1 MVESVCQSFCVL
13 RRSSAAALTG
23 PRDALI
29 HSMTAMRKSCD
40 SERKT
45 VLHRCRRR
53 CLIMME
59 RTCDTPAAV
68 CACLLVFML
77 VCKAASCECD
87 CPLVIFSC
95 HYVWMCYRVLL
106 CGCVCVRVRVCVCVH
121 VSAGVFMH
129 VSVCTILSAS
139 VMKSQLVLHVISS
152 LRLFARHDG
161 RCPFGWC
168 YAAWHC

>member
-1 MVESVCQSFCVL
+1 
-13 RRSSAAALTG
+13 
-23 PRDALI
+23 
-29 HSMTAMRKSCD
+29 MTAMRKSCD

-53 CLIMME
+53 CLMMME

-68 CACLLVFML
+68 MYVCLYSCWCARLLLVSVIVRCFFSL
-77 VCKAASCECD
+77 VTMSGCVTECF
-87 CPLVIFSC
+87 CVC
-95 HYVWMCYRVLL
+95 VCV
-106 CGCVCVRVRVCVCVH
+106 CVCVRVRVCVCVH

-129 VSVCTILSAS
+129 VSVCAVLSAS

-152 LRLFARHDG
+152 LRLFARHGG

-168 YAAWHC
+168 YAAWQC